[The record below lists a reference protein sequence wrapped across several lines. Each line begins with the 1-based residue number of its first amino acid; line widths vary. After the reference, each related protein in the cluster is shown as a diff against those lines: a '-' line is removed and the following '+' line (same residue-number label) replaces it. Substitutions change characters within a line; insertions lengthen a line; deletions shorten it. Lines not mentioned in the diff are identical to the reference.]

1 MTDKPSSATSK
12 LLNACLRILA
22 TVVVIVLAIELIKA
36 YWTWIALTGVIVAVA
51 TLPIWWRRARSTW

>member
-22 TVVVIVLAIELIKA
+22 AVVVIVLAIELIKA
-36 YWTWIALTGVIVAVA
+36 YWIWIVLTGVIAAVV
-51 TLPIWWRRARSTW
+51 TLLIWWRRARSTW